1 VFGLAREADAIVD
14 RLADTRE
21 PDDAAE
27 TLREDAH
34 RLAAQALAWGVRV
47 TDEPLRRRLTDAVLR
62 QLARFGETPSTGPL
76 AALHSLLDLSRDL
89 GVDADLWRVQNE
101 AFRILTEPT
110 WPARIAATDHDGRI
124 RVLESAMRLGDRL
137 HFVLERVS
145 RG

>member
-1 VFGLAREADAIVD
+1 MVD
-14 RLADTRE
+14 RLAQARE

-47 TDEPLRRRLTDAVLR
+47 TDEPLRHKLTDAVLR
-62 QLARFGETPSTGPL
+62 QLARFGDEPSTRPL
-76 AALHSLLDLSRDL
+76 AALHALLDLSRDL

-110 WPARIAATDHDGRI
+110 WPSRIPATDEPGRI
-124 RVLESAMRLGDRL
+124 GVLESAMRLGDRL